1 MFVEGDRRMIRKANV
16 QDIPKITAIFDQL
29 HTAEELGH
37 STTGWLRG
45 IYPTEDVAAA
55 GVRAGDMIVVEED
68 GEVCAAAR
76 INQEQCEEY
85 AQITWEFEAREE
97 QVLVLHTLVV
107 SPRTQG
113 RGCARQILAHYEQ
126 EARDRNCTALRIDT
140 NFRNQRARAMYR
152 KYGYRESG
160 VVDCDFN
167 GIPNV
172 QMVCLE
178 KRVKNTF

>member
-1 MFVEGDRRMIRKANV
+1 MIRKANV

-29 HTAEELGH
+29 HTEEELGH

-107 SPRTQG
+107 SPRTGSKGPKLHGSSNRYQFPQSAG
-113 RGCARQILAHYEQ
+113 QSHVPKIRLSGIRCRGL
-126 EARDRNCTALRIDT
+126 
-140 NFRNQRARAMYR
+140 
-152 KYGYRESG
+152 
-160 VVDCDFN
+160 
-167 GIPNV
+167 
-172 QMVCLE
+172 
-178 KRVKNTF
+178 